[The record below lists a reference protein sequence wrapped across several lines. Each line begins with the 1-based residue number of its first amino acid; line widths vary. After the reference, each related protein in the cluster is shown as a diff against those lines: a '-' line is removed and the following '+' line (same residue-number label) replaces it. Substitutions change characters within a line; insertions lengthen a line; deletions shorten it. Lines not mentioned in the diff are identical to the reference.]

1 MNACS
6 LFELKPGMVVGRTI
20 CDSQGLILIAR
31 GIVLTESYIK
41 RLRNFNI
48 QSLMVEVEANPSPL
62 PVYSPAVKHTIS
74 TLAALFHSLSEE
86 KKINIQANTAKLEQI
101 MYAILEKPAIQSFL
115 ESILQNEPLFFHSL
129 RSTLLALNMGL
140 SRGYDFLNL
149 EYLGMCA
156 LIHDCGMGHAFQEE
170 NTKHTYL
177 GFEKLRNN
185 MDIDMIISLV
195 CLQHHECFD
204 GSGPL
209 GFRRMQIAEFAR
221 LITVADHYD
230 RLMMKNNSPRQ
241 AIIKIAGSRG
251 SLFDPQMV
259 QLFEATINKI

>member
-6 LFELKPGMVVGRTI
+6 LYELKPGMVVGRTI

-41 RLRNFNI
+41 RLRNFKI
-48 QSLMVEVEANPSPL
+48 QSLMIEVEANPSPP
-62 PVYSPAVKHTIS
+62 PVYSPAVKHTLS
-74 TLAALFHSLSEE
+74 TLAALFQALSED
-86 KKINIQANTAKLEQI
+86 KMINIQANTAKLEQI
-101 MYAILEKPAIQSFL
+101 MYAILERPAIQSLL
-115 ESILQNEPLFFHSL
+115 ESILQSEPLFCHSL

-170 NTKHTYL
+170 NIQHTHL
-177 GFEKLRNN
+177 GFEKLRTN

-204 GSGPL
+204 GSGPF

-259 QLFEATINKI
+259 QLFEATIK

>member
-1 MNACS
+1 MGTCS

-41 RLRNFNI
+41 RLHNFKI
-48 QSLMVEVEANPSPL
+48 QSLMVEVETKSLLPPVLSP
-62 PVYSPAVKHTIS
+62 VVKHTIS
-74 TLAALFHSLSEE
+74 TLATLFQTLSEE
-86 KKINIQANTAKLEQI
+86 KRINIQTNTAKLEQI

-115 ESILQNEPLFFHSL
+115 ESIPQNEPLFFHSL
-129 RSTLLALNMGL
+129 RTTLLALNMGL
-140 SRGYDFLNL
+140 FRGYDFLNL

-156 LIHDCGMGHAFQEE
+156 LVHDCGMGHSFLEE

-185 MDIDMIISLV
+185 MDMDMIISLI

-251 SLFDPQMV
+251 SLFDPHMV
-259 QLFEATINKI
+259 QLFEATITNN